1 MEVDGEDG
9 RTQNQLRPLACSH
22 NILYRAHGSA
32 SWSLRRL
39 SSSNFFMCGNG
50 SDILVTPKYLP
61 PFMDRKL
68 ELKRTRTLRKQT
80 GQIDNLLKSHLMR
93 MRPWLNGKL
102 EEEYEMILKRTL
114 QSICLLTINPNTTT
128 SIIIQVINDDGAV
141 SFRILLEPHFIVPWL
156 LSCAINAA
164 CVALV
169 DAGIPTE
176 HLAVAICC
184 CVAKSGCVILDP
196 TRLEEQIIIEFPLL
210 IYYIHDTWCPFLNCV
225 HSVLPEGS
233 SSVQGEPIE
242 HGIVTSVT
250 NDIMSDGFIFH
261 QLPLSTKNLIDGIMI
276 LNQMLVP
283 EDNYFYSLERGRAA
297 SVRVVRVSQEELA
310 TALN

>member
-1 MEVDGEDG
+1 MEVEGEDG
-9 RTQNQLRPLACSH
+9 RTQNLLKPLACSH

-32 SWSLRRL
+32 SWSLR
-39 SSSNFFMCGNG
+39 
-50 SDILVTPKYLP
+50 
-61 PFMDRKL
+61 DRKL

-80 GQIDNLLKSHLMR
+80 GQIGNLLKSHLMR
-93 MRPWLNGKL
+93 MRPWLNGNKEALEFKFHHVWVWFRYSGLPVRVQLVIQCLTRKL
-102 EEEYEMILKRTL
+102 EEEYEMILKRKL

-176 HLAVAICC
+176 HLAVAVCC

-210 IYYIHDTWCPFLNCV
+210 IYYIHDTRCL
-225 HSVLPEGS
+225 LPEGS

-250 NDIMSDGFIFH
+250 NGIMSDGFIFH
-261 QLPLSTKNLIDGIMI
+261 QLPLSTKNLIDGIM
-276 LNQMLVP
+276 N
-283 EDNYFYSLERGRAA
+283 EDVLQVLELSEFLRRNLQQHSIDSSKAG
-297 SVRVVRVSQEELA
+297 
-310 TALN
+310 